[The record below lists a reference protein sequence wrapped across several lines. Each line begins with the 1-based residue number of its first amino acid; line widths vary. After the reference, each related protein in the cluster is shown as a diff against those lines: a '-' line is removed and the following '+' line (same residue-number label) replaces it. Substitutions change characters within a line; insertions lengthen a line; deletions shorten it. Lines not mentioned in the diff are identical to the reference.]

1 MKIKIIKIA
10 SILAVMSL
18 FVSVPSTAYAGDCS
32 GLKVLSH
39 KWIVNCFTSRFLVFS
54 RFVHFR
60 EPTSS
65 RFSRSPY
72 KGNETSPKKASLIV
86 FCSSPPHA
94 LYVPVQPAQPL
105 LLWPAVYC

>member
-39 KWIVNCFTSRFLVFS
+39 KWIMCHGGSDKYSGDGSTSVSGEDKESFN
-54 RFVHFR
+54 
-60 EPTSS
+60 EK
-65 RFSRSPY
+65 Y
-72 KGNETSPKKASLIV
+72 KTLSDLLTKKEKKRKEKAAKEGKESFNERCKTLSDVLKG
-86 FCSSPPHA
+86 C
-94 LYVPVQPAQPL
+94 
-105 LLWPAVYC
+105 